1 MSRNSDTFIED
12 NFLNVK
18 LDLNTLWM
26 YQVRKNLLKAI
37 TENSVQ
43 FKGSLLDLGC
53 GIMPYK
59 STLLKNKSIEKY
71 IGLDLEKASYYA
83 DVKPDLI
90 WDGKIIPLDDNSI
103 DCIMATEVLEHTH
116 TPDDL
121 LKEINRVL
129 KPGGLFFCTVPFIW
143 HLHEVPFDEYRYTP
157 FSLEKKLQAAQFTRI
172 EIKALGGWDAS
183 LSQLLGLWVTYR
195 PMKKIMKS
203 ILLRVCRLAIRLL
216 DKHDKL
222 PQTFDNT
229 SNSMISGLSALCYKK

>member
-1 MSRNSDTFIED
+1 MSRSSETFIED
-12 NFLNVK
+12 NFTKVK

-37 TENSVQ
+37 TENSAH
-43 FKGSLLDLGC
+43 FKGILLDLGC

-59 STLLKNKSIEKY
+59 STVLKNKSVEKY
-71 IGLDLEKASYYA
+71 IGLDLEKANYYA
-83 DVKPDLI
+83 DVKPDLV
-90 WDGKIIPLDDNSI
+90 WDGKKIPLEDHSM

-116 TPDDL
+116 NPDDL

-157 FSLEKKLQAAQFTRI
+157 FSLEKKLQAADFTKI

-195 PMKKIMKS
+195 PMKRMVKS

-216 DKHDKL
+216 DKHDKI